1 MGVEDQQEEREV
13 LESIF
18 PDEITGTPTATHPR
32 PPRTTYSRSAD
43 VSETEFRVSIL
54 LDVTPGE
61 EDPEDLEGRTYSP
74 PPKPFYKPI
83 FRGN

>member
-18 PDEITGTPTATHPR
+18 PDEITGT
-32 PPRTTYSRSAD
+32 RTTPPPPPTIYLCNAD

-61 EDPEDLEGRTYSP
+61 EDPEDLEGRTQP
-74 PPKPFYKPI
+74 PPTLQT
-83 FRGN
+83 RGSKVTNTN